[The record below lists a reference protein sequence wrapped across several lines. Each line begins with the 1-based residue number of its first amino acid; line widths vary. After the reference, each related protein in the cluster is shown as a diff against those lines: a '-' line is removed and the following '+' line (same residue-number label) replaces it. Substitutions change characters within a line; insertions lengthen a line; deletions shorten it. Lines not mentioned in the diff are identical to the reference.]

1 MSYDIE
7 LKNKVT
13 NETAKNETFTVCERR
28 HRAGKVE
35 SDDGGIRADRT
46 G

>member
-13 NETAKNETFTVCERR
+13 AVCERR
-28 HRAGKVE
+28 KRAGKVE
-35 SDDGGIRADRT
+35 SDDGEIRAGGAD
-46 G
+46 